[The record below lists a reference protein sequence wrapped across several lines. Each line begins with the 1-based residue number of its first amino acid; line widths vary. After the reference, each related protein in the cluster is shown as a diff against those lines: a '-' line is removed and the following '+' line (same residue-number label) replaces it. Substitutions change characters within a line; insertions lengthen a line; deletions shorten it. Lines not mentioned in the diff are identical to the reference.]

1 MTKHWHEA
9 GSSWRTYAPDMDV
22 MPFTD
27 VERYHFDLYG
37 YVVRRGV
44 LDDPELDAL
53 VDSIDA
59 MQLPSPGA
67 SIQSQR
73 FTGFLE
79 GAQVFRDLLD
89 HEAILAPVLE
99 LCGPKARLDH
109 AYGIVM
115 GPGTSGLGLHGGGTP
130 HDPAQFYEFRGG
142 RMYNGL
148 VGVQWA
154 LVDHPPGEGGFCC
167 IPGSH
172 RANFAL
178 PAGADPGLVVT
189 VPLNAR
195 DVLFFTEGLTHGT
208 STWRASHDRLAL
220 FYKYAPGHA
229 SWGVQYQTT
238 LQALA
243 GSGLL
248 TERQRRLMQIPA
260 VHPHD
265 AVEPA

>member
-1 MTKHWHEA
+1 
-9 GSSWRTYAPDMDV
+9 MDLPQ
-22 MPFTD
+22 PFTD

-37 YVVRRGV
+37 YVVRRDA
-44 LDDPELDAL
+44 LADDELDAL
-53 VDSIDA
+53 LAAVDRL
-59 MQLPSPGA
+59 QVPSPGT

-79 GAQVFRDLLD
+79 GEQVFRDLLD
-89 HEAILAPVLE
+89 HEAILEPVLE
-99 LCGPKARLDH
+99 LCGARARLDH

-115 GPGTSGLGLHGGGTP
+115 GQGTSGLGLHGGGTP

-154 LVDHPPGEGGFCC
+154 LVDHAPGMGGFCC

-172 RANFAL
+172 RANFPL
-178 PAGADPGLVVT
+178 PAAANPGLVVT
-189 VPLNAR
+189 VPMNAG

-208 STWRASHDRLAL
+208 SPWRGEYDRLSL
-220 FYKYAPGHA
+220 FYKYAPGH
-229 SWGVQYQTT
+229 STWGVQYTTT
-238 LQALA
+238 LKA
-243 GSGLL
+243 L
-248 TERQRRLMQIPA
+248 TESGKLTDRQRRLMQIPA

-265 AVEPA
+265 AVRG

>member
-1 MTKHWHEA
+1 MTK
-9 GSSWRTYAPDMDV
+9 SSHALPARMRIYAPGMDA

-44 LDDPELDAL
+44 LDVDELDAL
-53 VDSIDA
+53 LDAVEA
-59 MQLPSPGA
+59 MQLPSPGTT
-67 SIQSQR
+67 IQSQR
-73 FTGFLE
+73 FSGFLD
-79 GAQVFRDLLD
+79 GAQAFRDLLD
-89 HEAILAPVLE
+89 HPAALAPVLE

-109 AYGIVM
+109 AYGIIM

-130 HDPAQFYEFRGG
+130 HDPAQFYEVRGG

-178 PAGADPGLVVT
+178 PAAAGVSRRGCGRAPARARHPPGAG
-189 VPLNAR
+189 
-195 DVLFFTEGLTHGT
+195 
-208 STWRASHDRLAL
+208 
-220 FYKYAPGHA
+220 
-229 SWGVQYQTT
+229 
-238 LQALA
+238 A
-243 GSGLL
+243 GSGSR
-248 TERQRRLMQIPA
+248 TAPPGGRRRAGGSGSRRSHAGASPTA
-260 VHPHD
+260 RR
-265 AVEPA
+265 